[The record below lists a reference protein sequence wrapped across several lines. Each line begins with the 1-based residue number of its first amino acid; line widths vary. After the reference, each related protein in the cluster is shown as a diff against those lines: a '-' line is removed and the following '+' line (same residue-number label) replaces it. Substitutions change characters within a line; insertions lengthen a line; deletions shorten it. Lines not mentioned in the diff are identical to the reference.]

1 MYRRSICGF
10 FLALILVSVPC
21 RAHSAGRD
29 TLIFQREFGYK
40 FVSNYV
46 GIPLLAN
53 VYRYLVKAGDSRP
66 QQYSG
71 FPVSD
76 GYYDNYTYSDRP
88 DWASRFVQYDDAAFS
103 AALYSSREE
112 YSAYDLSSLSIS
124 QLATA
129 AKAYRAS
136 YADKGAEK
144 RRLVQALTAFDTAA
158 VNKPVFFSEI
168 YGKFKGNIGKY
179 VDHLYKHSILCS
191 KSRMDKFVRYPKAE
205 ELQKDPGVQFVIG
218 MALYEL
224 WIKDVREGR
233 VAEVR

>member
-1 MYRRSICGF
+1 M
-10 FLALILVSVPC
+10 PP
-21 RAHSAGRD
+21 AHAQSHGLD
-29 TLIFQREFGYK
+29 TVAFQRNFSERFMAD
-40 FVSNYV
+40 YV
-46 GIPLLAN
+46 PMPLLIGAYRSLQKGRQPHIRQGEEAN
-53 VYRYLVKAGDSRP
+53 PRMLMH
-66 QQYSG
+66 
-71 FPVSD
+71 D
-76 GYYDNYTYSDRP
+76 GYLTNYTYVYSQFWP
-88 DWASRFVQYDDAAFS
+88 SRFVQMDDSDFS
-103 AALYSSREE
+103 ATRHRTSKEGNYT
-112 YSAYDLSSLSIS
+112 YDLSSLSIS

-136 YADKGAEK
+136 YKDEGVEK
-144 RRLVQALTAFDTAA
+144 RRLVLALTAFDTVA